1 MGLEESHFPLAK
13 PRAFSVLSSPLD
25 SMQWSK
31 SQLTQNKD
39 ELFSLDNCEVSCSV
53 APDSLQ
59 PCGLQPTRLL
69 CPWDSPGKSTG
80 VGCRFLL
87 QGIFPIQGSD
97 LGLLHLLLW
106 QVGSSLLSH
115 LESPQNHINLA
126 KQQVTSEFNNK
137 REPTQDTV
145 HDILKLLRMDIF

>member
-59 PCGLQPTRLL
+59 PRGLQPTRLL
-69 CPWDSPGKSTG
+69 CPWDLPVSAGVGCHCLLQVIFPTQGMNPCSLHCPGGFFTTESPGKFKMIDNFPNTI
-80 VGCRFLL
+80 FIQLL
-87 QGIFPIQGSD
+87 GNFWTT
-97 LGLLHLLLW
+97 L
-106 QVGSSLLSH
+106 
-115 LESPQNHINLA
+115 
-126 KQQVTSEFNNK
+126 
-137 REPTQDTV
+137 
-145 HDILKLLRMDIF
+145 

>member
-1 MGLEESHFPLAK
+1 M
-13 PRAFSVLSSPLD
+13 
-25 SMQWSK
+25 
-31 SQLTQNKD
+31 
-39 ELFSLDNCEVSCSV
+39 
-53 APDSLQ
+53 
-59 PCGLQPTRLL
+59 
-69 CPWDSPGKSTG
+69 
-80 VGCRFLL
+80 GCRFLL